1 MSPRAEAHT
10 ARILQAAATGGLI
23 AEVRVTAWSYV
34 LLLTVTILISDRWAH
49 HARRVAARPTHRR
62 TA

>member
-1 MSPRAEAHT
+1 MSPRAEART
-10 ARILQAAATGGLI
+10 ARILQTLAAGGLL
-23 AEVRVTAWSYV
+23 AELRVTAWSYV
-34 LLLTVTILISDRWAH
+34 LLLTVTVLIADRWAH